1 MLPLTSVA
9 RHRNGCGWSNRF
21 FSSLEHDK
29 VRVDGKSLTGM
40 LMDVDPRLTM
50 HNDIELLSP
59 HQIPSGAYSIFPLDQ
74 THRSWERRKE
84 KSGLYPEFYSPA
96 LVLPLVSQ

>member
-59 HQIPSGAYSIFPLDQ
+59 HQIPSGASVLDLSIGPDTSIVGTQ
-74 THRSWERRKE
+74 KGEIWIIPR
-84 KSGLYPEFYSPA
+84 
-96 LVLPLVSQ
+96 VL